1 MANRFLTDKILAGF
15 VGMTFLIVL
24 GLVGAYL
31 IFSSLFICGG
41 QSCSSA
47 AWSGLFLVAA
57 GLLTFIIC
65 LLGHYDTR
73 YYLDR

>member
-1 MANRFLTDKILAGF
+1 MAGQFLSDKILAGF

-24 GLVGAYL
+24 GLLGIYL
-31 IFSSLFICGG
+31 ILSSLFVCVGQACG
-41 QSCSSA
+41 SD
-47 AWSGLFLVAA
+47 AWTGLFLLAA

-73 YYLDR
+73 YYLGR